1 MQGVSEKGSAVRLK
15 EAILA
20 ENWTAALRSAI
31 NLCPDNETY
40 NKVRIQDRIAPQKGY
55 LDDRKSPVQTVTDQ
69 IYLLGLDND
78 FGFHACL
85 SLRDLPIKEL
95 RCLSEGFQI

>member
-15 EAILA
+15 EAVLA

-40 NKVRIQDRIAPQKGY
+40 NKVRIQD
-55 LDDRKSPVQTVTDQ
+55 
-69 IYLLGLDND
+69 
-78 FGFHACL
+78 
-85 SLRDLPIKEL
+85 
-95 RCLSEGFQI
+95 